1 MQNQEK
7 SEKIC
12 HNIRNLLNQESVF
25 IGGILDNDFNETET
39 REFILKFQR
48 AGAGAD
54 LEKLFITMD
63 RKLLI
68 KNLVI

>member
-1 MQNQEK
+1 M
-7 SEKIC
+7 
-12 HNIRNLLNQESVF
+12 F